1 MSEVGRYLRIL
12 FHFARI
18 GVIRKS
24 QFRVEFWTQ
33 VVMDILWYST
43 HILVFEILFL
53 HAPNIAGWT
62 RGDIRVFLGFLFIS
76 DAFMM
81 MWLGQAWHF
90 PMDLKDGK
98 LDPVRVRPAN
108 PVFLYFFRSFSLEA
122 TFNMTIAATYLLY
135 ALVSLGVKWS
145 VTNLAILA
153 AGVFLAF
160 YVQVVLTVLFA
171 IPEFFFLN
179 SDVSR
184 FLRESLGAVQDRPLD
199 IFSRRVKVFFLT
211 AVPIGAIA
219 QVPAA
224 LILGRIGISTALLF
238 AGWLLIFSLVVF
250 RLFVLGFRRY
260 ESAMG

>member
-1 MSEVGRYLRIL
+1 MKELRRYLRIL

-24 QFRVEFWTQ
+24 QFRFEFWTQ

-43 HILVFEILFL
+43 HILVFEVLFL

-62 RGDIRVFLGFLFIS
+62 KADIRVFLGFLFIS

-108 PVFLYFFRSFSLEA
+108 PIFLYFFRSFSLEA
-122 TFNMTIAATYLLY
+122 IFNMTIAASYLLY
-135 ALVSLGVKWS
+135 ALISHGCEWS
-145 VTNLAILA
+145 MTNVAILC
-153 AGVFLAF
+153 AGVATAF
-160 YVQVVLTVLFA
+160 YVQIVLTVLFA
-171 IPEFFFLN
+171 IPEFLFLN
-179 SDVSR
+179 SDISR
-184 FLRESLGAVQDRPLD
+184 FLRESFGAVQDRPLD
-199 IFSRRVKVFFLT
+199 IFSRRVKLFFLT
-211 AVPIGAIA
+211 AIPIGAIA
-219 QVPAA
+219 QVPAGM
-224 LILGRIGISTALLF
+224 ILGRIEPGAAILF
-238 AGWLLIFSLVVF
+238 AGWLLFFSLVVF
-250 RLFVLGFRRY
+250 RLFLLGFRRY